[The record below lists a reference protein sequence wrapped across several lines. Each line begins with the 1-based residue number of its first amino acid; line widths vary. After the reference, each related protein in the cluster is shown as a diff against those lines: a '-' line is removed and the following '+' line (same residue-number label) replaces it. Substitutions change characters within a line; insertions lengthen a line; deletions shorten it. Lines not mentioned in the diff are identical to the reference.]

1 MDLGIIKLS
10 KGSQKKDRYMRS
22 LTYEIKKKKQIQMN
36 FFTKQKWTHRYRK
49 QTIVTRGKKVGRNKL
64 GIWD

>member
-22 LTYEIKKKKQIQMN
+22 LTYEIKKKKTDTNELLYKTEMDPQI
-36 FFTKQKWTHRYRK
+36 
-49 QTIVTRGKKVGRNKL
+49 
-64 GIWD
+64 